1 MAEAVD
7 KQLLTENAQ
16 PPERESPRPDGMP
29 RAATNVTCFRCQQR
43 GHRVAECPSKDSALS
58 TRQITCFAYQK
69 KGHYAS
75 DCPSVQHRRNESNI
89 KTKPKSSVSM
99 IQSDAPSNSAEQVDD
114 TLDAQLQRVESQ
126 LRALQ
131 FQKAQKEGSQ
141 VRGVKPPAADVH
153 TVSGSGGPLVY
164 ARVTAGGVEVDALV
178 DTGSSVSISG
188 VAVQYGKD
196 RECVCR
202 RREGS

>member
-131 FQKAQKEGSQ
+131 FQKAQKEGRQ
-141 VRGVKPPAADVH
+141 VRGVKPPGRCTHCEWLRRPTCLCSCHRRWCGGGCIGGYGVIR
-153 TVSGSGGPLVY
+153 VYLGSCCP
-164 ARVTAGGVEVDALV
+164 
-178 DTGSSVSISG
+178 IW
-188 VAVQYGKD
+188 
-196 RECVCR
+196 
-202 RREGS
+202 